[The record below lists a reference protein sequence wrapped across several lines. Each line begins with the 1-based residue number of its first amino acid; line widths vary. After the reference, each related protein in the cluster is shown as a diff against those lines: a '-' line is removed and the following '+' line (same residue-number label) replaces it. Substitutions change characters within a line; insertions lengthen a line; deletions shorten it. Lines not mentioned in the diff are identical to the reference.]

1 MDPFSGGV
9 RVVECAEEGRG
20 VRTSIFH
27 ESLEK
32 FPDTRLEAL
41 MSWTAEEE
49 SSSAYGNLESQAGAL
64 GP

>member
-1 MDPFSGGV
+1 MES
-9 RVVECAEEGRG
+9 AEEGRG
-20 VRTSIFH
+20 VRISIFH

-49 SSSAYGNLESQAGAL
+49 SSSASGDLESQAGAL

>member
-1 MDPFSGGV
+1 M
-9 RVVECAEEGRG
+9 ECAEGRG

-32 FPDTRLEAL
+32 FPDTHLEAL

-49 SSSAYGNLESQAGAL
+49 SSSASGDLESQAGAL